1 MGPSY
6 DSAPTSSAN
15 SPCIARAPVN
25 GFYTISI
32 PLPFTACQTTNQPR
46 ARIDSSNVFTNK
58 VWLNR
63 NGALFDIPVPV
74 ITWSCTYTEKYS
86 IVTSLQPAV
95 DPIRNQLSGVIQRQA
110 TVELCKVG
118 NACPNA
124 CPPMFTVNSGAVYT
138 VSEVIHLTLT
148 VPRPPTDNVVLVK
161 SLYLSCESNPG
172 SKGVSLV
179 TGGCSANVLS
189 TTIGLNGQ
197 SNSVCISFR
206 VPRMK
211 GCSSF
216 YIHGELAAAVPNSLQ
231 RCSSGVGFVRSAVS
245 GGVSAQVPNDTVISR
260 RKRRDLLVRDASD
273 NSSVVLIGPI
283 FVIDGELGV
292 GSSELFPNASV
303 IVVPKEPPHT
313 TTALSGTAIATAA
326 IGGFALL
333 LLFVTV
339 LSFVYKCRKP

>member
-1 MGPSY
+1 MLRLIILCTLAISHRSSAQTSCYPGKECIPGYYCDSAGYCRPLVSNSQPSNAAAACNPNPCQGDCTCVPSCRHASGYYCSSTAGYLGKTCNIPAPNLVCGTNTITIRVPERFVREYDPTLAQSYIYMGPSY

-148 VPRPPTDNVVLVK
+148 VPRPPTQRSVGQIVILVV
-161 SLYLSCESNPG
+161 
-172 SKGVSLV
+172 
-179 TGGCSANVLS
+179 
-189 TTIGLNGQ
+189 
-197 SNSVCISFR
+197 
-206 VPRMK
+206 
-211 GCSSF
+211 
-216 YIHGELAAAVPNSLQ
+216 
-231 RCSSGVGFVRSAVS
+231 
-245 GGVSAQVPNDTVISR
+245 
-260 RKRRDLLVRDASD
+260 
-273 NSSVVLIGPI
+273 
-283 FVIDGELGV
+283 
-292 GSSELFPNASV
+292 
-303 IVVPKEPPHT
+303 
-313 TTALSGTAIATAA
+313 
-326 IGGFALL
+326 
-333 LLFVTV
+333 
-339 LSFVYKCRKP
+339 